1 MIKLFN
7 KQALT
12 IAVLSFSMAVPVVM
26 AQDLAQE
33 QKTLADTQA
42 RIVALGSEQ
51 KTAAQQLG
59 KLKAERA
66 SIARSIEPATQEFEA
81 VKAERDSAVT
91 EAKANPSETTQKI
104 ADNANFKFMLAERKY
119 NKSKDALDAH
129 DAKAAELEKRV
140 ASNAAAIKA
149 AQTGIEQQKT
159 SIAQL
164 QKQSSDNAKLAAAAA
179 AKKKEQELQLN
190 KAALADTQAKAAAAQ
205 AEIENLKKMLADKQ
219 AQEAAAKVAAVPVT
233 ATPAAPAAAAVAVP
247 VATTSAA
254 APAAAT
260 KPSQDFKAIHAAF
273 EQRKTLV
280 NTRFIRGLSS
290 KIVYIKSMVG
300 GKEASKATVSLPPQT
315 PDLFQGDAVLPA
327 GDIDVVMGLQTW
339 KQTISPSDAGKKFI
353 INIDTKGGKPELVMY
368 PEAALK

>member
-66 SIARSIEPATQEFEA
+66 SIAKSIEPATQEFDA
-81 VKAERDSAVT
+81 VKAERDDAVA

-119 NKSKDALDAH
+119 NKAKEALDAH

-179 AKKKEQELQLN
+179 AKKKEQELQIN

-219 AQEAAAKVAAVPVT
+219 AQEAAAKVTAVPAAAS
-233 ATPAAPAAAAVAVP
+233 ATPAAAAPVAPAAPAAAK
-247 VATTSAA
+247 
-254 APAAAT
+254 PA
-260 KPSQDFKAIHAAF
+260 QDFKAIHAAF

-280 NTRFIRGLSS
+280 NPRFIRDLSS

-339 KQTISPSDAGKKFI
+339 KQTVSPSDAGKKFI

-368 PEAALK
+368 PEAAVK